1 MNRLLAGDTRA
12 CDSGIIL
19 LRCQFFLVELVYVG
33 LTIRDQKSAIKSTLD
48 QIGKRITTARLVE
61 L

>member
-48 QIGKRITTARLVE
+48 QIG
-61 L
+61 